1 MIFGTYR
8 SILIFAG
15 YSLLFGAVS
24 RGTDNACHI
33 GGLVTGLVM
42 GSLIAVSAPDRER
55 VFTRLTICLAV
66 IATLA
71 GSALWVQRTRGFVA
85 IVQRGVDLLDQGKI
99 DEAIV
104 NLKRA
109 VAFQPANPDIHFHLA
124 SAYIRNAQYPQA
136 EAELV
141 RVLTLELNNN
151 SARYNLGWVYIN
163 EKKYPE
169 AKKTFQDLLALDP
182 KHSAA
187 HNALGY
193 IELQD
198 GSYATAVAE
207 FKLAVE
213 LDPEEGDYYSLGKAY
228 LKMNRHDD
236 AIAAFKQS
244 QEAYS
249 DDKET
254 ELALAEAYRAKGLNK
269 EAEEATAK
277 AAQLK

>member
-1 MIFGTYR
+1 MGAAYSWFVVTAQR
-8 SILIFAG
+8 SI
-15 YSLLFGAVS
+15 
-24 RGTDNACHI
+24 
-33 GGLVTGLVM
+33 
-42 GSLIAVSAPDRER
+42 
-55 VFTRLTICLAV
+55 
-66 IATLA
+66 
-71 GSALWVQRTRGFVA
+71 
-85 IVQRGVDLLDQGKI
+85 DLLDQGKI

-124 SAYIRNAQYPQA
+124 SAYIAYIRNAQYPQA

-193 IELQD
+193 IELQG
-198 GSYATAVAE
+198 GSYSTAVAE
-207 FKLAVE
+207 FKQAVE
-213 LDPEEGDYYSLGKAY
+213 LDPEEGDYHSLGKAY
-228 LKMNRHDD
+228 LKNEPPR
-236 AIAAFKQS
+236 
-244 QEAYS
+244 
-249 DDKET
+249 
-254 ELALAEAYRAKGLNK
+254 
-269 EAEEATAK
+269 
-277 AAQLK
+277 